1 MRRRI
6 DGPGLRLIGM
16 AIDRAHAKRRA
27 SAGDDCSFLLGKKL
41 LEVTF
46 DADRTRL
53 RFEGGAS
60 LDIAGDIE
68 HRIGTDIRRW

>member
-1 MRRRI
+1 
-6 DGPGLRLIGM
+6 M

-53 RFEGGAS
+53 RFEGGAG
-60 LDIAGDIE
+60 LDIAGDVE
-68 HRIGTDIRRW
+68 HRVQTDIRRWWCICRGAERSPPC